1 MQATNSLI
9 LKAVADAQKSVINH
23 PPKITEPEIKSP
35 SALFTRKYREKG
47 LNTETVAITI
57 TNSSVRQH
65 NDESSMDIDHHTSRN
80 VGHTEMESD
89 EMIHTLTEVPEPMGS
104 QVELSFD
111 AQPIETR
118 FIVTLDGAHSLMSQ
132 RFEEE
137 LNEDETAEMDE
148 LKDSSERKPVK
159 SRLFRRHSTG
169 KIVFARLIRCIV
181 SIYIFWESGTEV
193 EVQQSLERCKF
204 WPNCRQGD
212 RCNFHHPK
220 TPCKYTICH
229 AFLRTF
235 VCKVFFLKGT
245 FRIACLVTTVYSS
258 THHANSTSHALE
270 NLAPIHIV
278 KDQKW
283 LSLSHLQ

>member
-137 LNEDETAEMDE
+137 LNEDETKEVKEISSAKIQLLEKVSGMEDEHYDFIRGEEKAKRMTEDE
-148 LKDSSERKPVK
+148 LNFAIKDLKETIDIQEDSYRKGGHTPKLGYYHDELHTYLKELNKRNKQSPQAKMNREFNDFEEV
-159 SRLFRRHSTG
+159 RDLD
-169 KIVFARLIRCIV
+169 ALN
-181 SIYIFWESGTEV
+181 EPPSGV
-193 EVQQSLERCKF
+193 EF
-204 WPNCRQGD
+204 
-212 RCNFHHPK
+212 
-220 TPCKYTICH
+220 
-229 AFLRTF
+229 
-235 VCKVFFLKGT
+235 
-245 FRIACLVTTVYSS
+245 
-258 THHANSTSHALE
+258 
-270 NLAPIHIV
+270 
-278 KDQKW
+278 
-283 LSLSHLQ
+283 